1 MPTPLRRRLRL
12 TRRYTS
18 YALALGVVVVA
29 LVVGALS
36 QVLPLVQ
43 RQPQQV
49 EAWLSSRAGQPV
61 HFDAMRT
68 EWTRRGPL
76 LRLQGLR
83 IGARDG
89 VRVGEAEVLVAMY
102 SGLLPGRSLT
112 ELRLRNLA
120 LTLLRADDGSWSVQG
135 LPTTGH
141 GDPLDALRRLGE
153 LQVVGG
159 QLQVHAPGLGVNT
172 TLPRIDLRLRVNGG
186 RLRAGGRAWIDTSR
200 APVTAVVDFDRSSGD
215 GTAYAAAAPAELGAW
230 SPLLKAA
237 GVQLAAAEGRAQ
249 AWADLRAHRIVA
261 VTTQADLGQVRLR
274 GIGGASS
281 AAAVPMVAWDRL
293 QANVRWR
300 STAEGWRLDAPLLR
314 VTAGGKVRPMDG
326 LTVAG
331 GRRFAVIGHNLDA
344 TPLLAVLSLT
354 DRIEPGLRRWLRGA
368 KPSLRL
374 GQLQVVGEQGGPV
387 QAQGRLDELAFASV
401 AGSPGLSGLQ
411 GEFDG
416 DADGV
421 RLRPNPSAL
430 LRFDWPSGFG
440 VLHEVRLAGD
450 IVGWREGSGWQV
462 GTAALRVQAQ
472 DYAANVRGSMTF
484 QADGTR
490 PRLELAAQ
498 LDDAPVPVAKK
509 FWIHSKMSQRAID
522 WLNMAL
528 AGGTVSGGTGL
539 VSGDLDDWPFKHQ
552 EGRFEARG
560 HIRDGV
566 IRFQPDWPQMEKVD
580 ADVAFIANG
589 FELQGKGEV
598 AGVAVDR
605 LDAGIADF
613 AEGQLS
619 VRAHTGSDASRLL
632 AMLRQSPL
640 HKSYGE
646 TLDNLV
652 ASGPTDTSFDL
663 LLLLHGGTG
672 GHLKGQVALQGAKLA
687 DKRWNLAFDQVQ
699 GQASY
704 SSDGFAAEGLSVRHN
719 GNPGTLDLRA
729 GAPVKDP
736 AQAFEASFSSLLEA
750 KDLFDR
756 APQMEWLRPY
766 VQGASQW
773 QVGVSLPRVQ
783 PGQPAPASHLRLD
796 SDLVGTTLGLPA
808 PLDKPKERALPTR
821 VDVSLPLGSGEVD
834 VAFGQLVAL
843 KAVTRGEQTGVRVA
857 MGSDRVSEAPPAH
870 GLVVSGHTESLD
882 AMDWIALAR
891 GGKDDGSASLPL
903 QQVDVQADRL
913 LLIGGV
919 FAQTRLRLKP
929 QAEQINVQLD
939 GPSLQGSLQVP
950 NADGAVVRG
959 DLQRLHWQSA
969 AAPDAATD
977 NAAADD
983 SASRTGA
990 LAQTLPEPQRR
1001 AVDEVDPA
1009 NIPPLALDVAD
1020 LQLGKLNLGK
1030 AVLRTRRLT
1039 DGLQLDQLQLH
1050 SADQDIALTGAWRGK
1065 GETATT
1071 RLSARLDSRNLGDL
1085 VRDLGF
1091 GGQLRA
1097 GEGELLLDA
1106 GWPGAPTAFKLA
1118 SLEGTLKVAARN
1130 GQLLEVEPGAGRVL
1144 GLLSVAQLPR
1154 RLMLDFRDFFS
1165 KGFAFNRVDGQVR
1178 FGNGQAQTDKV
1189 RIEGPAA
1196 DIDIRGAADLRQ
1208 QQFDQT
1214 IDVHPKSGNLLTVVG
1229 AVAGGPVGAAVGAAA
1244 NAVLAKP
1251 LGELGARTY
1260 RVTGPWK
1267 DPKVEVVDRDEADAK
1282 KPAADAGARR
1292 RN

>member
-12 TRRYTS
+12 TRRYAS
-18 YALALGVVVVA
+18 YALALGVVLVA

-43 RQPQQV
+43 RQPEKV

-89 VRVGEAEVLVAMY
+89 VRVGQAEVLVALY

-120 LTLLRADDGSWSVQG
+120 LTLLRAEDGTWSVQG
-135 LPTTGH
+135 LPTTGN

-159 QLQVHAPGLGVNT
+159 QLQIHAPGLGLDT
-172 TLPRIDLRLRVNGG
+172 TLPRIDLRVRVNGG
-186 RLRAGGRAWIDTSR
+186 RLSAGGRAWIDTSR
-200 APVTAVVDFDRSSGD
+200 APVSAVLDFDRRSGD

-230 SPLLKAA
+230 APLLKAA
-237 GVQLAAAEGRAQ
+237 GVQLAAGEGRAQ
-249 AWADLRAHRIVA
+249 AWVDLRAHRIVA
-261 VTTQADLGQVRLR
+261 VTTQADLGSVRLR
-274 GIGGASS
+274 GIGAGP
-281 AAAVPMVAWDRL
+281 AATVAWDRL
-293 QANVRWR
+293 QASVRWR
-300 STAEGWRLDAPLLR
+300 TTGEGWRLDAPLLR

-331 GRRFAVIGHNLDA
+331 GRRFAVIGRNLDA
-344 TPLLAVLSLT
+344 TPLLAVLGLT
-354 DRIEPGLRRWLRGA
+354 DQVEPGLRRWLRNA

-374 GQLQVVGEQGGPV
+374 GHVQVIGEQGGPLW
-387 QAQGRLDELAFASV
+387 AEGRLDELAFATV
-401 AGSPGLSGLQ
+401 GNSPGLSGLQ
-411 GEFDG
+411 GDFQG

-430 LRFDWPSGFG
+430 LRFDWPTGFG
-440 VLHEVRLAGD
+440 VVHEVRLAGD
-450 IVGWREGSGWQV
+450 IVGWREGAGWQV
-462 GTAALRVQAQ
+462 GTPALRVQAQ
-472 DYAANVRGSMTF
+472 DYAAEVRGGIAF

-509 FWIHSKMSQRAID
+509 FWIHSKMSQHAID
-522 WLNMAL
+522 WLDMAL
-528 AGGTVSGGTGL
+528 AGGTLTGGTGL
-539 VSGDLDDWPFKHQ
+539 VSGDLDNWPFNHQ
-552 EGRFEARG
+552 DGRFEASG

-566 IRFQPDWPQMEKVD
+566 IRFQQDWPQMEKVD
-580 ADVAFIANG
+580 ADVTFIANG
-589 FELQGKGEV
+589 FELHGKGEL

-613 AEGQLS
+613 AQGQLF
-619 VRAHTGSDASRLL
+619 VRAHTASEASKLL
-632 AMLRQSPL
+632 AMMRQSPL
-640 HKSYGE
+640 HKTYGD
-646 TLDNLV
+646 TLDNIT
-652 ASGPTDTSFDL
+652 ASGPADTSFDL
-663 LLLLHGGTG
+663 LLQLHGGPG

-699 GQASY
+699 GKADY
-704 SSDGFAAEGLSVRHN
+704 SSEGFAAEGLSVRHN

-736 AQAFEASFSSLLEA
+736 AQAFEASYSSLLDA

-756 APQMEWLRPY
+756 APQMDWLRPY
-766 VQGASQW
+766 VRGASTW
-773 QVGVSLPRVQ
+773 RVGVSLPRVQ
-783 PGQPAPASHLRLD
+783 PGKPEPASHLRLD
-796 SDLVGTTLGLPA
+796 TDLVGTTLDLPA
-808 PLDKPKERALPTR
+808 PLDKPAERALPTR

-843 KAVTRGEQTGVRVA
+843 KAVTRGEQTGVRVV
-857 MGSDRVSEAPPAH
+857 MGSDSVTDAPPAH
-870 GLVVSGHTESLD
+870 GLVVSGQTESLD
-882 AMDWIALAR
+882 AMDWISLAR
-891 GGKDDGSASLPL
+891 GGNDDGGGSLPL

-929 QAEQINVQLD
+929 DRDNILVQLD
-939 GPSLQGSLQVP
+939 GPSLQGNLQVP
-950 NADGAVVRG
+950 NADGAIVRG
-959 DLQRLHWQSA
+959 DLQRVHWQSA
-969 AAPDAATD
+969 AAPAATP
-977 NAAADD
+977 ADD
-983 SASRTGA
+983 SNAGTGA
-990 LAQTLPEPQRR
+990 LAQSLPEPQRR
-1001 AVDEVDPA
+1001 AVDEIDPA
-1009 NIPPLALDVAD
+1009 KLPPLALDIAD

-1050 SADQDIALTGAWRGK
+1050 STDQDIALTGAWRGK

-1106 GWPGAPTAFKLA
+1106 GWPGAPTGFKLA
-1118 SLEGTLKVAARN
+1118 ALEGTLKVAARN

-1165 KGFAFNRVDGQVR
+1165 KGFAFNRIDGEVR
-1178 FGNGQAQTDKV
+1178 FGDGKAQTNRV

-1260 RVTGPWK
+1260 HVTGPWK
-1267 DPKVEVVDRDEADAK
+1267 DPKVEVVDRDEAEGK
-1282 KPAADAGARR
+1282 KPAAESGSRR
-1292 RN
+1292 HD

>member
-12 TRRYTS
+12 TRRYAS

-43 RQPQQV
+43 QQPQKV
-49 EAWLSSRAGQPV
+49 EAWLSGRAGQPV

-89 VRVGEAEVLVAMY
+89 VRVGEAEVLVALY

-135 LPTTGH
+135 LPTTGS

-159 QLQVHAPGLGVNT
+159 QLQVHAPGLGLDT

-186 RLRAGGRAWIDTSR
+186 RVRAGGRAWIDTTR
-200 APVTAVVDFDRSSGD
+200 APVSAVLDFDRGSGD

-237 GVQLAAAEGRAQ
+237 GVQLAAGEGRAQ

-261 VTTQADLGQVRLR
+261 VTTQADIGSVRLR
-274 GIGGASS
+274 GTGTG
-281 AAAVPMVAWDRL
+281 AVPAVAWDRL
-293 QANVRWR
+293 QASARWR
-300 STAEGWRLDAPLLR
+300 ITHDGWRLDAPLLR

-326 LTVAG
+326 LTLAG
-331 GRRFAVIGHNLDA
+331 GRRFAVIGRNLDA
-344 TPLLAVLSLT
+344 APLLAVLGLT
-354 DRIEPGLRRWLRGA
+354 DRVEPGLRRWLREA
-368 KPSLRL
+368 RPSLRL
-374 GQLQVVGEQGGPV
+374 GHLQVVGEQGGPLW
-387 QAQGRLDELAFASV
+387 AEGRLDELAFATV
-401 AGSPGLSGLQ
+401 GQAPGLSGLQ
-411 GEFDG
+411 GDFEG

-430 LRFDWPSGFG
+430 LRFDWPTGFG
-440 VLHEVRLAGD
+440 VVHEVRLAGD
-450 IVGWREGSGWQV
+450 IVGWREGAGWQV
-462 GTAALRVQAQ
+462 GTPALRVQAQ
-472 DYAANVRGSMTF
+472 DYAAEVRGGMSF
-484 QADGTR
+484 QADGSR
-490 PRLELAAQ
+490 PRLELAAR
-498 LDDAPVPVAKK
+498 LDDAPVPVARK
-509 FWIHSKMSQRAID
+509 FWIHSKMSQHAID
-522 WLNMAL
+522 WLDMAL
-528 AGGTVSGGTGL
+528 AGGTVTGGTGL
-539 VSGDLDDWPFKHQ
+539 VSGDLDDWPFNHHD
-552 EGRFEARG
+552 GRFEASG
-560 HIRDGV
+560 HIRNGD
-566 IRFQPDWPQMEKVD
+566 IRFQPDWPAMGKVD
-580 ADVAFIANG
+580 ADVTFIANG
-589 FELQGKGEV
+589 FALQGKGEL

-605 LDAGIADF
+605 FEAGIADF
-613 AEGQLS
+613 AQGQLY

-640 HKSYGE
+640 HKTYGD
-646 TLDNLV
+646 TLDNIA
-652 ASGPTDTSFDL
+652 ASGPADTAFDL
-663 LLLLHGGTG
+663 LLLLHGGAG

-687 DKRWNLAFDQVQ
+687 DKRWNLAFEQVQ
-699 GQASY
+699 GKADY
-704 SSDGFAAEGLSVRHN
+704 SSEGFAAEGLSVRHN
-719 GNPGTLDLRA
+719 GNAGTLDLRA
-729 GAPVKDP
+729 GALVKDP
-736 AQAFEASFSSLLEA
+736 AQAFEASFGSLLEA

-773 QVGVSLPRVQ
+773 RVGVSLPRVQ
-783 PGQPAPASHLRLD
+783 PGKPEPASHLRLE
-796 SDLVGTTLGLPA
+796 SDLVGTVLDLPA
-808 PLDKPKERALPTR
+808 PLDKPPERPLPTR

-857 MGSDRVSEAPPAH
+857 MGSDSVADAPPAH

-882 AMDWIALAR
+882 AMDWISLAR
-891 GGKDDGSASLPL
+891 GGNDDGGASLPL

-913 LLIGGV
+913 LLIGGA

-929 QAEQINVQLD
+929 QRDEILVQLD

-969 AAPDAATD
+969 AAPAPA
-977 NAAADD
+977 NGAAAAEDGN
-983 SASRTGA
+983 AGTGA
-990 LAQTLPEPQRR
+990 LAQSLPEPQRR

-1009 NIPPLALDVAD
+1009 KLPPLSLDVAD
-1020 LQLGKLNLGK
+1020 LQLGKLDLGK

-1106 GWPGAPTAFKLA
+1106 GWPGAPTGFKLA
-1118 SLEGTLKVAARN
+1118 ALEGTLKVAARN

-1165 KGFAFNRVDGQVR
+1165 KGFAFNRVDGEVR
-1178 FGNGQAQTDKV
+1178 FGDGQAQTNRV

-1196 DIDIRGAADLRQ
+1196 DIDIRGTADLRQ
-1208 QQFDQT
+1208 QRFDQT
-1214 IDVHPKSGNLLTVVG
+1214 IDVHPKSGNLLAVVG

-1260 RVTGPWK
+1260 HVTGPWK

-1282 KPAADAGARR
+1282 KPAADSGARQR
-1292 RN
+1292 D